1 MRLWAVL
8 LVFTAG
14 LLCGCKHSAQTDDS
28 AQPPSPSVR
37 AARNEQ
43 ITPLENELYLRD
55 KQIEELRARNDL
67 LSERVK
73 KLEFLNEQLRE
84 QLKAV
89 GDAPRQRDLYKQQA
103 TENQLQIGRLQRQI
117 KELKRAM
124 GVPTSHPTT
133 APVAGDD

>member
-1 MRLWAVL
+1 
-8 LVFTAG
+8 
-14 LLCGCKHSAQTDDS
+14 
-28 AQPPSPSVR
+28 
-37 AARNEQ
+37 
-43 ITPLENELYLRD
+43 
-55 KQIEELRARNDL
+55 
-67 LSERVK
+67 
-73 KLEFLNEQLRE
+73 QLQE